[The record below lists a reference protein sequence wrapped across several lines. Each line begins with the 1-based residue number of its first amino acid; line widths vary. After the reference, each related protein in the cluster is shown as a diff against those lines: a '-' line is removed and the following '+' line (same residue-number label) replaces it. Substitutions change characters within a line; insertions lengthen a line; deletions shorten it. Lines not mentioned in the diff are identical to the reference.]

1 MDKDR
6 VVQEKKDFQGWR
18 EKKEA
23 LHLKSDTSVPYFNE
37 RELWRCALGVNIGFE
52 QDGKNEHFERPVLIL
67 RKFNRYLFLAL
78 PQTSQPKQGRFFYK
92 VIRETR
98 EYFLVL
104 SQIRVMSSKRLLR
117 KLGMVSEEDFTR
129 VRKMVREI
137 SV

>member
-6 VVQEKKDFQGWR
+6 VIQEKKDFQGWC
-18 EKKEA
+18 EKKKA

-37 RELWRCALGVNIGFE
+37 RELWWCALGVNIGFE

-78 PQTSQPKQGRFFYK
+78 PQTSQPKHGRFFYK
-92 VIRETR
+92 VIRETK

-117 KLGMVSEEDFTR
+117 KLGMVSEEDFIR